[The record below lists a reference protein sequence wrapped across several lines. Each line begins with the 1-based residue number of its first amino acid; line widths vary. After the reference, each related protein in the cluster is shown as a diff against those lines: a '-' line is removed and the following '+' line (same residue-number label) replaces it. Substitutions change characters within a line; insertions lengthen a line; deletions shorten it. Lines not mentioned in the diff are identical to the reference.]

1 MTLRYVASCLF
12 LISLLL
18 VTACSRSV
26 KTEFYVLNPVPM
38 ESTKSRHHAHLQI
51 GIDSVRLPA
60 DLEKPQFIIRY
71 NAHHIKL
78 DDVHEWAETLDKT
91 IKRITAANLTVF
103 LPGAAV
109 ENAPWDIKFRPNWHL
124 ELIISEFDVDV
135 AGNSTLRAEYL
146 IYNNEQLV
154 IRQSVC
160 YQIKVD
166 EICMDKLVRSQN
178 ENI

>member
-1 MTLRYVASCLF
+1 M
-12 LISLLL
+12 
-18 VTACSRSV
+18 
-26 KTEFYVLNPVPM
+26 
-38 ESTKSRHHAHLQI
+38 
-51 GIDSVRLPA
+51 
-60 DLEKPQFIIRY
+60 IRY

-146 IYNNEQLV
+146 IYNNELLV
-154 IRQSVC
+154 IRKSVC

-178 ENI
+178 ENITRLTRDIAATFRQVI